1 MSSAFA
7 GLKFVL
13 LMRNEVRQ
21 FLIWFEEAT

>member
-13 LMRNEVRQ
+13 LMSNEAPQ